1 MDLCGRKIPPRTSP
15 CKDFVSE
22 PSQELEN
29 SEKDASPDPDALNML
44 PDAATN
50 NSTDNVGD
58 VLPAPNLQLE
68 NTEPE
73 QNDNISATTL
83 TDDSEEGASMFL
95 KYLNLWLKVSLRK
108 SMIPAAV
115 MIWML

>member
-1 MDLCGRKIPPRTSP
+1 
-15 CKDFVSE
+15 
-22 PSQELEN
+22 
-29 SEKDASPDPDALNML
+29 ML

-73 QNDNISATTL
+73 QNDKISATTL
-83 TDDSEEGASMFL
+83 TDYDSEEEESRFL
-95 KYLNLWLKVSLRK
+95 KYLKPWLEVSSRK